1 MFTMTA
7 SQHQTTLDGKFTSQK
22 CVALFSIQGLINHLV
37 ELVVSEDDV
46 FLLLDK
52 PVFWQLIQY
61 LCPSL
66 PEQDIPHRTKIHEEV
81 LAHAVQAESRVK
93 IALQVCLVFVC
104 QVKY

>member
-1 MFTMTA
+1 MFTITA
-7 SQHQTTLDGKFTSQK
+7 SQRQTTLDGKFTSQK
-22 CVALFSIQGLINHLV
+22 RVAPFSIRGLINHLV
-37 ELVVSEDDV
+37 ELVVSEDDA

-66 PEQDIPHRTKIHEEV
+66 PKQDIPYCTKIREEV
-81 LAHAVQAESRVK
+81 LACAVQAESRVK
-93 IALQVCLVFVC
+93 IALQVCSVFVC